1 MGEVAVA
8 ALAMRRSEG
17 VYYFMR
23 KTRQAVILGLLLVA
37 AIMAGIF
44 LWRASDALPGI
55 GRTMTSGR
63 IAVGGPYKLTDQ
75 DGKPRAS
82 TDFGGK
88 YQLIYFGYTFC
99 PDVCPTTLALVAAAL
114 DKLGPDQDRIVP
126 VFITIDPAR
135 DKPEVLKKYLA
146 AFGPRFVGLTGSDAE
161 IAAVEKEFRVYA
173 RKQPL
178 AGGNYGMDHSSVLYL
193 MGPDGKMISFYDDV
207 TEPEKLA
214 KAIKAKL

>member
-1 MGEVAVA
+1 MG
-8 ALAMRRSEG
+8 
-17 VYYFMR
+17 

-37 AIMAGIF
+37 AIVAGTL
-44 LWRASDALPGI
+44 LWRASDTLPGV
-55 GRTMTSGR
+55 GRTIISGR
-63 IAVGGPYKLTDQ
+63 IAVGGPYRLTDQ
-75 DGKPRAS
+75 DGEPRAS

-135 DKPEVLKKYLA
+135 DKPEILKKYLA
-146 AFGPRFVGLTGSDAE
+146 AFGPRFVGLTGSDEE
-161 IAAVEKEFRVYA
+161 IAKVEKEFRVYA

-178 AGGNYGMDHSSVLYL
+178 AGGTYGMDHSSVLYL
-193 MGPDGKMISFYDDV
+193 MAPDGKLVSFYDDV

-214 KAIKAKL
+214 KDLKAKL